1 MRVSGL
7 TDRNKVKDSTETN
20 FDNTTTENGQTT
32 CEMDLDHRFT
42 KTVTTTK
49 ENSRT
54 ILNTE
59 KVKWITMDSKVL
71 TTTENG
77 LTTSNT
83 VWASIA

>member
-1 MRVSGL
+1 MMVSGL
-7 TDRNKVKDSTETN
+7 TDRNKVKDTIETN
-20 FDNTTTENGQTT
+20 FENTTRENGQTT

-42 KTVTTTK
+42 RTVIITK
-49 ENSRT
+49 ENSKI